1 VGVGSSMTPIMAQ
14 AFRGTQLLGPTV
26 SAFWHIWHKVQC
38 CGRAVTAFGRTKPV
52 HENWHNV

>member
-1 VGVGSSMTPIMAQ
+1 MTPIMAQ